1 MDSVTKQNYLKCK
14 DCGVVKFGTVCGCS
28 GKQITDME
36 IVNPPF
42 DKTILDELDMTKR
55 LKSDLDKK
63 EKKLVAQVKEFLVAE
78 GITDFNYEGHQ
89 MTIGYQDRG
98 FMNEEKLISVL
109 EEKFDQEVLNK
120 YEAIKVTKVTSPDG
134 IKNMLSEGLITV
146 EELLPCK
153 VKNLIPVFHL
163 NAKVKKETK
172 EFGGLF

>member
-1 MDSVTKQNYLKCK
+1 MN
-14 DCGVVKFGTVCGCS
+14 
-28 GKQITDME
+28 
-36 IVNPPF
+36 
-42 DKTILDELDMTKR
+42 
-55 LKSDLDKK
+55 
-63 EKKLVAQVKEFLVAE
+63 
-78 GITDFNYEGHQ
+78 
-89 MTIGYQDRG
+89 IGYQDRG

-109 EEKFDQEVLNK
+109 EEKFDQAVLNK

-163 NAKVKKETK
+163 NAKVKKENK